1 MGHGRDMD
9 ELGQVGG
16 TQVGCG
22 RGGWD
27 TWEAG
32 KVGGMQVGG
41 TWARCGQDM
50 GEVGEVGGICGLC
63 RDA

>member
-1 MGHGRDMD
+1 M
-9 ELGQVGG
+9 
-16 TQVGCG
+16 QVGCG

-32 KVGGMQVGG
+32 EVGGMQAGGMQAGG
-41 TWARCGQDM
+41 TQARCGRDM
-50 GEVGEVGGICGLC
+50 GEVDEVGGLCGLC